1 MSQAR
6 QSCSDEGNLSG
17 CLTVCVSFLSP
28 QSAVGLFNSKVTA
41 HLLLFANRGSK
52 DYAELRERL
61 SALAPEFTGKVGIST
76 TPPGCSYRSQRFICF
91 NTRGGQRIHNLY
103 LSKSTDTDCVK
114 IQLISSSKES
124 AGSEF
129 FFSVI
134 ETIVKMKK

>member
-17 CLTVCVSFLSP
+17 CLTVCVSSLCP

-52 DYAELRERL
+52 DYAELTERL

-91 NTRGGQRIHNLY
+91 NTRGGQSIHNLY
-103 LSKSTDTDCVK
+103 ASKSTDTDCMK
-114 IQLISSSKES
+114 IQLIYSSEES

-129 FFSVI
+129 FFSLLKLLMI
-134 ETIVKMKK
+134 L